1 MSGKY
6 EFSKGETVRIK
17 KGAFAA
23 FTGKVLAIDYDQG
36 RLKVRVDIK
45 VIPYAGPRVLDLAFL
60 DVEKV
65 SFS

>member
-1 MSGKY
+1 MSRKY
-6 EFSKGETVRIK
+6 EFSKGETVRIT

-23 FTGKVLAIDYDQG
+23 FTGKVVAIDYGNG

-45 VIPYAGPRVLDLAFL
+45 VVPYTGPQVLDLAFL

-65 SFS
+65 GLS